1 MQRSRVRVY
10 IGRIQNVVY
19 HNNVERACNMQRN
32 RVISVGGG
40 AFHGRMFLQQGTL
53 SGKKCIKWRPGSFYG
68 VLFLIL

>member
-1 MQRSRVRVY
+1 MR
-10 IGRIQNVVY
+10 
-19 HNNVERACNMQRN
+19 RN